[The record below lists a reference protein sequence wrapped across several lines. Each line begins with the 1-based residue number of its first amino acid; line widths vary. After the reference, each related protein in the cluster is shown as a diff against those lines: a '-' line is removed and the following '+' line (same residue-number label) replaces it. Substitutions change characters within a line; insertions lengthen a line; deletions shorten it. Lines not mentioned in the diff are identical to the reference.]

1 MALSIAVS
9 ISERAFREGSTN
21 AAEKF
26 DLIIG
31 ASGSEIQLVL
41 STVFLQ
47 PTKLNLI
54 DYAILNE
61 IKQNPNTAWAAPL
74 TFDMPIIG
82 TDNTFIE
89 KFILSY
95 RNNNY
100 SIKIL
105 KRLSARIAV

>member
-1 MALSIAVS
+1 MLMLKLLFLDLKKSKFGSLFIIFLIACSVALSIAVS

-61 IKQNPNTAWAAPL
+61 IKQNPNTA
-74 TFDMPIIG
+74 
-82 TDNTFIE
+82 
-89 KFILSY
+89 
-95 RNNNY
+95 
-100 SIKIL
+100 
-105 KRLSARIAV
+105 